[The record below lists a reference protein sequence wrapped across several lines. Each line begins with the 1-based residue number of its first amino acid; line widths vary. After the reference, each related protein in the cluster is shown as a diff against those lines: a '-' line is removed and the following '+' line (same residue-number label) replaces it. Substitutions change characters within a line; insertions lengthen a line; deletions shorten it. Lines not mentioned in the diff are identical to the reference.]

1 MTIASNNYSYE
12 VYFPYRDIYGKDSMY
27 NDVANDLLLADPLD
41 TASST
46 LISGAR
52 VPC

>member
-12 VYFPYRDIYGKDSMY
+12 VYFPYRDIYGKNSMY
-27 NDVANDLLLADPLD
+27 NDADDMLPADPLD
-41 TASST
+41 TAST
-46 LISGAR
+46 KLISGAK